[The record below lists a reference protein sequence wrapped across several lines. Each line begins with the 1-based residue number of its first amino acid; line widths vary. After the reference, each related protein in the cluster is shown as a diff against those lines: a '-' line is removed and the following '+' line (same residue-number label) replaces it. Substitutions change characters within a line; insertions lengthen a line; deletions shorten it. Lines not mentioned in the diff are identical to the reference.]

1 MQGSVQVFSLKFSL
15 SMCVYTCMHQSD
27 LLFIKASADL
37 AEQMLQDGNFNCSLL
52 EFLD

>member
-1 MQGSVQVFSLKFSL
+1 MQESAQVFSLKFNS

>member
-1 MQGSVQVFSLKFSL
+1 MQRSVRVFSLQFNL
-15 SMCVYTCMHQSD
+15 SMCVYTGMHQSD

-37 AEQMLQDGNFNCSLL
+37 VEQMLLDGNFNCSLL